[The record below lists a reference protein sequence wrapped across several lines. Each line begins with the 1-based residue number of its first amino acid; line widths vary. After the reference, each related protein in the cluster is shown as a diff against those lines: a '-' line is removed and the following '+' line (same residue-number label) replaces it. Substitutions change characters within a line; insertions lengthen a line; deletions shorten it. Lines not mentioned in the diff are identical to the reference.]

1 MPTTTRNE
9 VMEVLKKS
17 GPMTTR
23 QLKERFH
30 LIPET
35 EENRSGVWR
44 LSQAVAE
51 LYNQRYINK
60 QFVNDWSQVK
70 VFSVA

>member
-1 MPTTTRNE
+1 MPTATRNE
-9 VMEVLKKS
+9 VMEVLKKH
-17 GPMTTR
+17 GPMTMR

-35 EENRSGVWR
+35 EDTRSGVWK

-51 LYNQRYINK
+51 LYNQRFINK
-60 QFVNDWSQVK
+60 VINWSETAVYR
-70 VFSVA
+70 VV

>member
-9 VMEVLKKS
+9 VMEVIKKF
-17 GPMTTR
+17 GPMTMR

-51 LYNQRYINK
+51 LYNQRYINRE
-60 QFVNDWSQVK
+60 FVNDWSQVRIYR
-70 VFSVA
+70 AA

>member
-9 VMEVLKKS
+9 VMEVLKKF
-17 GPMTTR
+17 GPMTMR

-51 LYNQRYINK
+51 LYNQRYINRE
-60 QFVNDWSQVK
+60 FVNDWSQVRIYR
-70 VFSVA
+70 AA